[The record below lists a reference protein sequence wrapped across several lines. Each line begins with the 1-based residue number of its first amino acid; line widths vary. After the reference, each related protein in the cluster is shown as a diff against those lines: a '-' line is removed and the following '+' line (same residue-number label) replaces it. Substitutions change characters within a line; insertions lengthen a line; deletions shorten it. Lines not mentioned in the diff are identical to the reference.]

1 MRRLPRPRLVY
12 RAQRDP
18 GKKPKGAKDGW
29 IGVVVERDD
38 PTDRRSPGTM
48 YVYGQQGYL
57 GDFRTNEN
65 GFIGKSRGVPA
76 GHYTLQPKRKSG
88 ANWPAQTPA
97 ITGPGQPVGKPGPG
111 YKADAILLHPG
122 GRPGGSRLAFVH
134 HDQCRGLPPRHAHH
148 ASGSGF
154 DCAAYGDLG
163 GSRRPIAIFHPRTTC
178 RDGAIHL

>member
-65 GFIGKSRGVPA
+65 GFIGIYCRCRFLRKGRLGVCINFLYIIYS
-76 GHYTLQPKRKSG
+76 YTSSG
-88 ANWPAQTPA
+88 LT
-97 ITGPGQPVGKPGPG
+97 
-111 YKADAILLHPG
+111 
-122 GRPGGSRLAFVH
+122 S
-134 HDQCRGLPPRHAHH
+134 
-148 ASGSGF
+148 S
-154 DCAAYGDLG
+154 
-163 GSRRPIAIFHPRTTC
+163 
-178 RDGAIHL
+178 